1 MTEQRE
7 RERERER
14 VTVDLSLNNPKQ
26 KKIANCIIAH
36 LAQDGNWIERRQ
48 AKSNGVVSFV
58 KKKRDIHFVGNISP
72 INKRQNPNQ
81 GRVYMVDGISPTLTG
96 MEGGG
101 RQPHIIVR
109 SAI

>member
-1 MTEQRE
+1 MHNGSLGERWELGREAEVQEQWGC
-7 RERERER
+7 
-14 VTVDLSLNNPKQ
+14 Q
-26 KKIANCIIAH
+26 FC
-36 LAQDGNWIERRQ
+36 
-48 AKSNGVVSFV
+48 

-101 RQPHIIVR
+101 RQPRIIVR
-109 SAI
+109 SAIWNIE